1 MSRILPCFQ
10 GFVKYVN
17 REEPLKKK
25 VDRPKALSYFK
36 GKRLKFV
43 LLIVCSLNPLYR
55 MPTLSQ
61 RLFSHKLSNFKS
73 MILVLLAAATW
84 LLTGLPSRAED
95 ASESS
100 QEIQSETSAAT
111 EGLTSS
117 YLNPDQ
123 SLQVSLSASAKPLEL
138 GQDCV
143 VDLGFDIR
151 SKGHIYWKNP
161 GTTGLATSIEWILP
175 EGFRLKSVNWPLPE
189 IFVKEGSIA
198 YGYKNHLHITAQ
210 ISPPPV
216 FKETILTVG
225 AKLSW
230 LLCDEDCL
238 AEDTYLEL
246 NIPLDPN
253 TQTPSLLA
261 GDKPDPTFD
270 LKEPIGDP
278 ELGDKL
284 VALQAHIENDNLLLD
299 ILPKT
304 ELQLKPEQLYFFSLV
319 PWLKPLDPKD
329 LKITLLDAGDAISSK
344 MVLPNGQDT
353 YALPGYRLVLPLD
366 LSEMQADDYESA
378 ELEATETSLGP
389 RHRSPKTRLQGLL
402 RLDSGLSCT
411 VDMPLAAPILE
422 TPLATKPSMADKP
435 HLSVLWMLSLAFIGG
450 IVLNVM
456 PCVFP
461 VLGLKILSFMQD
473 REGSGLKVKLQGLSF
488 AAGIVC
494 SFWVLAG
501 LLFALRSGG
510 EALGWGFQLQSPVF
524 VFLLIALFF
533 VLGLNFLNVFQWGTS
548 LMALGAKPGQTQSLL
563 SSFLG
568 GVLACVVAAP
578 CSGPFMG
585 TALGVAITQAS
596 GISFLIFTA
605 LGLGLA
611 LPYVLLSFRPSLLGF
626 LPKAGAW
633 MESLKE
639 AMAFPL
645 FASVLWLLWVL
656 GQQRSLALVIQVL
669 WILLF
674 ISIGCWA
681 YGRWWMLSSKKTLR
695 LFLFPLWILGAL
707 AVGVKTLHT
716 PQDTQE
722 AAPTWLPYSE
732 KLLES
737 LLSQGKPV
745 FIDFTA
751 GWCLTCQINKHR
763 VLDTEN
769 AQKAFK
775 AKGIV
780 LLRADWTHKDPAI
793 AKKLESFGRS
803 GVPFNVLY
811 TQNKDTPLWAF
822 STLLSPDKLEEGL
835 RRVKTP

>member
-1 MSRILPCFQ
+1 
-10 GFVKYVN
+10 
-17 REEPLKKK
+17 
-25 VDRPKALSYFK
+25 
-36 GKRLKFV
+36 
-43 LLIVCSLNPLYR
+43 

-61 RLFSHKLSNFKS
+61 TLFSPKLSSFKR
-73 MILVLLAAATW
+73 ICLVFLVLSVW
-84 LLTGLPSRAED
+84 LLTGLPSRAE
-95 ASESS
+95 ALAEPY

-111 EGLTSS
+111 EGFTSS

-123 SLQVSLSASAKPLEL
+123 SLAVSLSASAKPLEL
-138 GQDCV
+138 GQDWV
-143 VDLGFDIR
+143 VDLIFDIR
-151 SKGHIYWKNP
+151 SKGHIYWENP
-161 GTTGLATSIEWILP
+161 GTTGLATDIEWILP
-175 EGFRLKSVNWPLPE
+175 EGFLLRSVSWPLPE

-198 YGYKNHLHITAQ
+198 YGYKKRLHITAQ
-210 ISPPPV
+210 ISPPAV
-216 FKETILTVG
+216 FKETSFTIGT
-225 AKLSW
+225 KLSW

-246 NIPLDPN
+246 NIPIEPN
-253 TQTPSLLA
+253 TEAPSLLA
-261 GDKPDPTFD
+261 ANEAKPTFGP
-270 LKEPIGDP
+270 KEPIAGQNLD
-278 ELGDKL
+278 DHL
-284 VALQAHIENDNLLLD
+284 VSLRAHIANDNLLLD

-304 ELQLKPEQLYFFSLV
+304 ELRLRPEELYFFPLV
-319 PWLKPLDPKD
+319 PWIKPVDPKD
-329 LKITLLDAGDAISSK
+329 LKIRLLEARDAATLTA
-344 MVLPNGQDT
+344 
-353 YALPGYRLVLPLD
+353 YRLVLPLD
-366 LSEMQADDYESA
+366 LSQLQADDYESA
-378 ELEATETSLGP
+378 ELEATEASLGTSHTP
-389 RHRSPKTRLQGLL
+389 IESRLQGLL

-411 VDMPLAAPILE
+411 VDMPLDATILQ
-422 TPLATKPSMADKP
+422 TPLATSPSMADKP
-435 HLSVLWMLSLAFIGG
+435 DLSVLWMLSLAFIGG

-473 REGSGLKVKLQGLSF
+473 REGTSLKVKLQGLSF
-488 AAGIVC
+488 AAGIVF
-494 SFWVLAG
+494 SFWVLGG
-501 LLFALRSGG
+501 LLFVLRSGG

-524 VFLLIALFF
+524 VFLLIGLFF

-596 GISFLIFTA
+596 GISFLIFTS

-611 LPYVLLSFRPSLLGF
+611 LPYVLLSFRPSLLAF

-645 FASVLWLLWVL
+645 FGSVLWLLWVL

-669 WILLF
+669 WVLLF

-681 YGRWWMLSSKKTLR
+681 YGRWWMLSSKKILR
-695 LFLFPLWILGAL
+695 VFLFPLWLLGAL
-707 AVGVKTLHT
+707 AVGVNALHT

-722 AAPTWLPYSE
+722 TAPTWLPYSE

-763 VLDTEN
+763 VLDTES
-769 AQKAFK
+769 AQKAFHNK
-775 AKGIV
+775 SV
-780 LLRADWTHKDPAI
+780 TLLRADWTHKDPAI

-811 TQNKDTPLWAF
+811 TQNTDEPLWAF
-822 STLLSPDKLEEGL
+822 PTLLSLETLEEGL

>member
-1 MSRILPCFQ
+1 MPKLP
-10 GFVKYVN
+10 K
-17 REEPLKKK
+17 
-25 VDRPKALSYFK
+25 
-36 GKRLKFV
+36 
-43 LLIVCSLNPLYR
+43 
-55 MPTLSQ
+55 T
-61 RLFSHKLSNFKS
+61 LFSPKLFSSKRICLVFL
-73 MILVLLAAATW
+73 ILSAW
-84 LLTGLPSRAED
+84 LLTGLPSRAE
-95 ASESS
+95 ALAEPFH
-100 QEIQSETSAAT
+100 EIASETSAAT
-111 EGLTSS
+111 EGSISS

-123 SLQVSLSASAKPLEL
+123 SLAVSLSASAKPLEL
-138 GQDCV
+138 GQEWV
-143 VDLGFDIR
+143 LDLIFDIR
-151 SKGHIYWKNP
+151 SKGYIYWKNP
-161 GTTGLATSIEWILP
+161 GSTGLGTDIEWILP
-175 EGFRLKSVNWPLPE
+175 EGFLLRSVSWPLPE
-189 IFVKEGSIA
+189 IFVKEASIA
-198 YGYKNHLHITAQ
+198 YGYKNQLHITAQ
-210 ISPPPV
+210 ISPPSV
-216 FKETILTVG
+216 FEETSFTIGT
-225 AKLSW
+225 KLSW

-238 AEDTYLEL
+238 AEDAYLEL
-246 NIPLDPN
+246 DIPIEPSAEAPQLLAANEAKPTLDP
-253 TQTPSLLA
+253 
-261 GDKPDPTFD
+261 
-270 LKEPIGDP
+270 KEPIAGQNLDNQ
-278 ELGDKL
+278 L
-284 VALQAHIENDNLLLD
+284 VSLQAQIENDQLLLD
-299 ILPKT
+299 ILPKK
-304 ELQLKPEQLYFFSLV
+304 ELSLQPKQLYFFPLV
-319 PWLKPLDPKD
+319 PWIKPVDPKD
-329 LKITLLDAGDAISSK
+329 LKIRLLEARDAAT
-344 MVLPNGQDT
+344 PT
-353 YALPGYRLVLPLD
+353 AYRLVMPLD
-366 LSEMQADDYESA
+366 LSQLQGADYESA
-378 ELEATETSLGP
+378 ELEATEASLGRKYTP
-389 RHRSPKTRLQGLL
+389 IETRLQGLL
-402 RLDSGLSCT
+402 RLDSRLSCT
-411 VDMPLAAPILE
+411 VDIPLHTSSVQ
-422 TPLATKPSMADKP
+422 TPLATSASMAKKS
-435 HLSVLWMLSLAFIGG
+435 HLLWMLSLAFIGG

-473 REGSGLKVKLQGLSF
+473 REGTSLKVKLQGLSF

-501 LLFALRSGG
+501 LLFVLRSGG

-548 LMALGAKPGQTQSLL
+548 LMALGTKPGQTQSLL

-645 FASVLWLLWVL
+645 FGSVLWLLWVL

-681 YGRWWMLSSKKTLR
+681 YGRWWMLSSKKSLR
-695 LFLFPLWILGAL
+695 LFLFPLWLLAAL
-707 AVGVKTLHT
+707 AVGVKALHT
-716 PQDTQE
+716 PQDAQE

-763 VLDTEN
+763 VLDTES
-769 AQKAFK
+769 AQKAFQNK
-775 AKGIV
+775 DV
-780 LLRADWTHKDPAI
+780 TLLRADWTHKDPAI
-793 AKKLESFGRS
+793 AKKLESLGRS

-811 TQNKDTPLWAF
+811 TQNQDEPLWAF
-822 STLLSPDKLEEGL
+822 PTLLSLETLEEGL
-835 RRVKTP
+835 RHVKSP